1 MIHRASGAVIV
12 GFGIVVLLSLSPVKH
27 TLNMTF

>member
-12 GFGIVVLLSLSPVKH
+12 GFGIVVRLSPVKH